1 VQGIPNAALF
11 SFCRTLDDVGCGFYP
26 NSKFVHVDVRKPGT
40 GHKKNSPAVA
50 FAVRDFI
57 NRKKA
62 KDFGRMLR
70 EGKFDYPATNEE
82 TESRDI

>member
-1 VQGIPNAALF
+1 MTVELDEK
-11 SFCRTLDDVGCGFYP
+11 TLDELLKV
-26 NSKFVHVDVRKPGT
+26 T

-57 NRKKA
+57 NRRKA

-70 EGKFDYPATNEE
+70 EGTFDYPATNDE
-82 TESRDI
+82 TEKLDA

>member
-1 VQGIPNAALF
+1 MRMTVEIDE
-11 SFCRTLDDVGCGFYP
+11 STLDELLKV
-26 NSKFVHVDVRKPGT
+26 T

-57 NRKKA
+57 NRKKS

-70 EGKFDYPATNEE
+70 EGTFDYPATNAEVE
-82 TESRDI
+82 ALDTY

>member
-1 VQGIPNAALF
+1 MRMTVE
-11 SFCRTLDDVGCGFYP
+11 LDEDILDELLKV
-26 NSKFVHVDVRKPGT
+26 T

-82 TESRDI
+82 IESRDR

>member
-1 VQGIPNAALF
+1 MTVDIDEA
-11 SFCRTLDDVGCGFYP
+11 TLDELLKV
-26 NSKFVHVDVRKPGT
+26 T

-57 NRKKA
+57 NRRKA

-70 EGKFDYPATNEE
+70 EGAFDYPATNEDVE
-82 TESRDI
+82 NLDR

>member
-1 VQGIPNAALF
+1 MRMTVEIDE
-11 SFCRTLDDVGCGFYP
+11 STLDELLKV
-26 NSKFVHVDVRKPGT
+26 T

-57 NRKKA
+57 NRKKS

-70 EGKFDYPATNEE
+70 EGTFDYPATNAEVE
-82 TESRDI
+82 ALDK

>member
-1 VQGIPNAALF
+1 MRMTVELDNK
-11 SFCRTLDDVGCGFYP
+11 TLDELTKV
-26 NSKFVHVDVRKPGT
+26 T
-40 GHKKNSPAVA
+40 GIKKNSPAVA

-62 KDFGRMLR
+62 RDFGRMLR

-82 TESRDI
+82 VEERDI

>member
-1 VQGIPNAALF
+1 MRITVDLDKG
-11 SFCRTLDDVGCGFYP
+11 TLADLL
-26 NSKFVHVDVRKPGT
+26 KTT

-62 KDFGRMLR
+62 RDFGRMLR
-70 EGKFDYPATNEE
+70 EGKFNYPATNDEIE
-82 TESRDI
+82 QRDI

>member
-1 VQGIPNAALF
+1 MTVELDEK
-11 SFCRTLDDVGCGFYP
+11 TLDELLKV
-26 NSKFVHVDVRKPGT
+26 T

-50 FAVRDFI
+50 FVVRDFL

-70 EGKFDYPATNEE
+70 EGKFDYPATNEKTE
-82 TESRDI
+82 TCDI

>member
-1 VQGIPNAALF
+1 MRMTVELDEK
-11 SFCRTLDDVGCGFYP
+11 TLDELLKV
-26 NSKFVHVDVRKPGT
+26 T
-40 GHKKNSPAVA
+40 GHTKNSPAVA

-62 KDFGRMLR
+62 RDFGRMLR

-82 TESRDI
+82 IEARDI

>member
-1 VQGIPNAALF
+1 MTVDLDEK
-11 SFCRTLDDVGCGFYP
+11 TLDELLKV
-26 NSKFVHVDVRKPGT
+26 T

-50 FAVRDFI
+50 FAVRDFL

-70 EGKFDYPATNEE
+70 EGKFDYPATNNEI
-82 TESRDI
+82 ESRDV

>member
-1 VQGIPNAALF
+1 MRMTVEIDEE
-11 SFCRTLDDVGCGFYP
+11 TLDELL
-26 NSKFVHVDVRKPGT
+26 KIT

-50 FAVRDFI
+50 FVVRDFI

-62 KDFGRMLR
+62 KDFGQMLR

-82 TESRDI
+82 IETRDI

>member
-1 VQGIPNAALF
+1 MTVDIDEK
-11 SFCRTLDDVGCGFYP
+11 TLDELLKV
-26 NSKFVHVDVRKPGT
+26 T

-57 NRKKA
+57 NRRKA

-70 EGKFDYPATNEE
+70 EGTFDYPATNDE
-82 TESRDI
+82 TEKLDV

>member
-1 VQGIPNAALF
+1 MRMTVEIEEETLNELVKVTGIQ
-11 SFCRTLDDVGCGFYP
+11 
-26 NSKFVHVDVRKPGT
+26 
-40 GHKKNSPAVA
+40 KNSPAVA

-62 KDFGRMLR
+62 KDFGKMLR

-82 TESRDI
+82 IEEQDI

>member
-1 VQGIPNAALF
+1 MRMTVELDEK
-11 SFCRTLDDVGCGFYP
+11 TLDELLKV
-26 NSKFVHVDVRKPGT
+26 T

-57 NRKKA
+57 NRRKA

-70 EGKFDYPATNEE
+70 EGTFDYPATNEE
-82 TESRDI
+82 SEKQDI

>member
-1 VQGIPNAALF
+1 MRMTVDIDEKI
-11 SFCRTLDDVGCGFYP
+11 LDELLKV
-26 NSKFVHVDVRKPGT
+26 T

-50 FAVRDFI
+50 FAVRDFV

-70 EGKFDYPATNEE
+70 EGVFDYPATNAEIEE
-82 TESRDI
+82 NDR

>member
-1 VQGIPNAALF
+1 MRMTVE
-11 SFCRTLDDVGCGFYP
+11 LDEKTMDELLKV
-26 NSKFVHVDVRKPGT
+26 T

-70 EGKFDYPATNEE
+70 EGKFDYPATNAE
-82 TESRDI
+82 TEARDV